1 MLQSIASQRV
11 GHNLRI
17 EHQQHIFPLNYSAF
31 GVLVCFKS
39 VSWDFSGGPVAETSS
54 SQCRR
59 AKVGSL
65 VRELDPVCCN

>member
-1 MLQSIASQRV
+1 MLQSMESQRI
-11 GHNLRI
+11 GHNLMI
-17 EHQQHIFPLNYSAF
+17 EHQQHIFPLNYSAC

-59 AKVGSL
+59 ARVGSL
-65 VRELDPVCCN
+65 VRELDPACLN